1 MISHVKSPW
10 SKDLLKVFWRPF
22 QRLAGVRTICIIIIK
37 STNLYLPT
45 KFGKWRRV
53 QVNFVRVLSSQRG
66 GEANF
71 VAVLYHHQVFSVK
84 FWKSKIQSQSDLRLH
99 LLSQISPRYHHRQL
113 NRHHFYRHHFY
124 GAGWVLFVTSL
135 GLFMSHS
142 FTTPYTTTTD
152 LQNVIVVLIMVIIFI
167 HMVFTIFIN
176 FIKYLSQVQIVS
188 KIHDSCQTMKAL
200 KWRNCK
206 AYMYRGENVRF
217 AAEL

>member
-1 MISHVKSPW
+1 MFPLIERSGHFQNKSNISNLEFLDNSKHGILYHSSILISHVKSPW
-10 SKDLLKVFWRPF
+10 STDLLKVFWRPF

-99 LLSQISPRYHHRQL
+99 LLSYHPDIII
-113 NRHHFYRHHFY
+113 
-124 GAGWVLFVTSL
+124 A
-135 GLFMSHS
+135 S
-142 FTTPYTTTTD
+142 F
-152 LQNVIVVLIMVIIFI
+152 IVIIFMGRMGSLCYQPGAFYEPQFYSRTPQPLI
-167 HMVFTIFIN
+167 
-176 FIKYLSQVQIVS
+176 S
-188 KIHDSCQTMKAL
+188 
-200 KWRNCK
+200 
-206 AYMYRGENVRF
+206 
-217 AAEL
+217 